1 MQGHPIHLWDALSGE
16 LRASYRVYN
25 AADEV
30 TAACSIAFD
39 RQGQRLFAG
48 LNNRLC
54 IFDVAR
60 PGRYCKNIVPHSRAS
75 PGLQGVAL
83 MRLNRISLREVS
95 LQAALQWVTLL
106 LHGSKCP
113 QGCQALY
120 CRIFGKH
127 QRLQWGKSTSLFLPQ
142 ASYRAWLATQ
152 TDQPC
157 WLLDPIWATLA
168 SLRRTLETSCTCCKV
183 SEAASLR

>member
-39 RQGQRLFAG
+39 GQGQRLFAG

-83 MRLNRISLREVS
+83 MCSI
-95 LQAALQWVTLL
+95 
-106 LHGSKCP
+106 
-113 QGCQALY
+113 
-120 CRIFGKH
+120 
-127 QRLQWGKSTSLFLPQ
+127 
-142 ASYRAWLATQ
+142 
-152 TDQPC
+152 
-157 WLLDPIWATLA
+157 
-168 SLRRTLETSCTCCKV
+168 KV
-183 SEAASLR
+183 S